1 MAFKYLTELSSDY
14 KRLFEEEIG
23 CDVIIYAGEE
33 PNIKEIHAHS
43 NILCNRSQY
52 FRTAFSNVWAEKKD
66 GKFIL
71 RNPNISPHLFMNI
84 LRFIYC
90 GNIELKNI
98 QNPEVLKLLIL
109 ADELNIQQ
117 LISYIQEYL
126 IEHQIEFLQQNPI
139 DIIETIYQHESFTNL
154 RDFWLEKICEV
165 PEILFYSD
173 KFIELKAPLLELLIK
188 RDDLNM
194 DEIEIWEGLLKW
206 CFSQQNVINDPT
218 KWSESLQR
226 FIPLIRFYDIE
237 SADFFYK
244 VYCHKEILPQDLIHN
259 LLEFHLVPN
268 MEPKPNVA
276 LSSRLKFNSAL
287 IKSKNIL
294 LKFASWIDRK
304 DSSYDKYDNPY
315 KFKLLYR
322 SDRDGFNNG
331 AFHKNCDDKGAT
343 IWIAKIQGTKQ
354 LVGGY
359 NPLDWNGNDIW
370 KSTTDSFLFY
380 LKDEKDISTAKL
392 GYVNNAAL
400 AIYCDTFEGPSMGEL
415 DCADSNEWTYRATY
429 NDYPNINIPETFIV
443 EHYEVFQV
451 KIY

>member
-43 NILCNRSQY
+43 NILCNKSQY

-84 LRFIYC
+84 LS
-90 GNIELKNI
+90 IETF
-98 QNPEVLKLLIL
+98 IL

-173 KFIELKAPLLELLIK
+173 KFIELKASLLELLIK

-194 DEIEIWEGLLKW
+194 DEIEIWE
-206 CFSQQNVINDPT
+206 
-218 KWSESLQR
+218 
-226 FIPLIRFYDIE
+226 
-237 SADFFYK
+237 
-244 VYCHKEILPQDLIHN
+244 
-259 LLEFHLVPN
+259 
-268 MEPKPNVA
+268 
-276 LSSRLKFNSAL
+276 
-287 IKSKNIL
+287 
-294 LKFASWIDRK
+294 
-304 DSSYDKYDNPY
+304 
-315 KFKLLYR
+315 
-322 SDRDGFNNG
+322 
-331 AFHKNCDDKGAT
+331 
-343 IWIAKIQGTKQ
+343 
-354 LVGGY
+354 
-359 NPLDWNGNDIW
+359 
-370 KSTTDSFLFY
+370 
-380 LKDEKDISTAKL
+380 DEKDISTAKL

-400 AIYCDTFEGPSMGEL
+400 AIYYDTFEGLSMGEL

>member
-1 MAFKYLTELSSDY
+1 
-14 KRLFEEEIG
+14 
-23 CDVIIYAGEE
+23 
-33 PNIKEIHAHS
+33 
-43 NILCNRSQY
+43 
-52 FRTAFSNVWAEKKD
+52 
-66 GKFIL
+66 
-71 RNPNISPHLFMNI
+71 MNI

-90 GNIELKNI
+90 ENIELKNI
-98 QNPEVLKLLIL
+98 QDPEVLKLLIL
-109 ADELNIQQ
+109 ADELNIKQ

-244 VYCHKEILPQDLIHN
+244 VHCHKEILPQDLIHN

-268 MEPKPNVA
+268 MEPKSNVA

-287 IKSKNIL
+287 IKSKHIL

-304 DSSYDKYDNPY
+304 DSSYNKYDNPY

-343 IWIAKIQGTKQ
+343 IWIAKIQG
-354 LVGGY
+354 
-359 NPLDWNGNDIW
+359 
-370 KSTTDSFLFY
+370 
-380 LKDEKDISTAKL
+380 
-392 GYVNNAAL
+392 YVNNAAL
-400 AIYCDTFEGPSMGEL
+400 VIYCDTFEGPSMGEL

-429 NDYPNINIPETFIV
+429 NDYLNINIPETFII